1 MEYVVIAHC
10 GHRRTVWLTND
21 PNDTTAS
28 GTLQILRRSLC
39 EDCRNACCWKLI
51 QQQRSKLR
59 LHPLVDE
66 ALPRQI
72 LAEEIRL
79 AAWQALMP
87 AECYPH
93 DESIQQ
99 HLRGAFHRRI
109 DAAFWIDQRPRLY
122 DGAWILVI
130 MNLFASSPGGRL
142 ETKPAGGDGETEK
155 DEKHE

>member
-21 PNDTTAS
+21 PNDTMS
-28 GTLQILRRSLC
+28 FGTLQILRRSLC

-142 ETKPAGGDGETEK
+142 ETKPADGDGDTEK
-155 DEKHE
+155 GQ